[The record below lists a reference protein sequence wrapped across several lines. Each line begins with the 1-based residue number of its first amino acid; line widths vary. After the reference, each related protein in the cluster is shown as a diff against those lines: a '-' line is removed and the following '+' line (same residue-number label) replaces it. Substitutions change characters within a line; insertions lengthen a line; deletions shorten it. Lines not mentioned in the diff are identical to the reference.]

1 VRLGALVTG
10 RSCDVGQ
17 MLELR
22 CDARFAVR
30 GWRLVAIEAQNLVW
44 LKIWKGLA
52 LASAPLC
59 SAPPRSARQM
69 KVFTWTWI
77 AGVSQSGGA
86 RGRLVGGSSVCQ
98 ADISLFTSSNRIRAA
113 SSHAKPAMLPNS
125 CLRKLALR
133 PRLAVKPVSAER

>member
-1 VRLGALVTG
+1 MVRLGALVAG

-17 MLELR
+17 VLELR

-52 LASAPLC
+52 LASAPL
-59 SAPPRSARQM
+59 RSARPANESW
-69 KVFTWTWI
+69 VTWI
-77 AGVSQSGGA
+77 AGVPQSRGLEAGA
-86 RGRLVGGSSVCQ
+86 WGDLRSVKPTFL
-98 ADISLFTSSNRIRAA
+98 LFTESNRIRAA